1 MNRLLFI
8 AYHFPPHGGAGVQRS
23 LKFVKYLPDFGIQP
37 TVLTS
42 NENADRQWCPSDE
55 SLSNEIPEGTHVV
68 RLPWPTDRSPGHR
81 STADSRLEEAAHL
94 VATQQLEAIFVSMSP
109 FSDAHFAALLS
120 ACCRIPWIA
129 DLRDPWALDEFQVY
143 RTRWHR
149 FTAIREMKR
158 SLESAALIIM
168 NTPEAVASFREAFPD
183 FSTQRVV
190 SITNGYD
197 AADFL
202 HDPELPA
209 NERFT
214 VVHAGFLHATAGLR
228 QRQRAGQYRLF
239 GRTES
244 GVELLPRSHYYLLQ
258 ALEQWYE
265 EDPSIRDQVELKL
278 VGEPRP
284 IDREL
289 VAHSSVASM
298 ITFTGYLAHAES
310 VNLIRQADLLFLPLH
325 DLPSGRR
332 ATIVPGKTYEY
343 LATGR
348 PILAAVPSGDAQDF
362 VTRAGT
368 GRVCAPTDVEGM
380 LRHLKAE
387 YLAWKERQP
396 GPPIDTH
403 FVETFER
410 RELTHRLAHELHA
423 LCGAVEPVRRLQ
435 SAPVQSQHETPCPSP
450 FPL

>member
-42 NENADRQWCPSDE
+42 NETADRKWCPSDA
-55 SLSNEIPEGTHVV
+55 SLTSEIPADTQVV

-81 STADSRLEEAAHL
+81 STADSRLEEAANL

-149 FTAIREMKR
+149 FTAMREMKWA
-158 SLESAALIIM
+158 LKSASLIIM
-168 NTPEAVASFREAFPD
+168 NTPEAVASFRDAFPD

-197 AADFL
+197 AADFV
-202 HDPELPA
+202 PEAEPT
-209 NERFT
+209 NNDRFT
-214 VVHAGFLHATAGLR
+214 IVHAGFLHATAGLR

-258 ALEQWYE
+258 ALEQWHT
-265 EDPSIRDQVELKL
+265 EDPSIHQHVELKL

-289 VAHSSVASM
+289 VARSSVAPQ
-298 ITFTGYLAHAES
+298 ITFTGYLVHAES
-310 VNLIRQADLLFLPLH
+310 VNVIRRADLLFLPLH
-325 DLPSGRR
+325 DLPLGRR

-362 VTRAGT
+362 VSRAGT
-368 GRVCAPTDVEGM
+368 GRICAPTDVEGM
-380 LRHLKAE
+380 LRHLKVE
-387 YLAWKERQP
+387 YRAWQERQP
-396 GPPIDTH
+396 RPAVDNR

-410 RELTHRLAHELHA
+410 RALTHQLARELHA
-423 LCGAVEPVRRLQ
+423 LRGSEEVVRCLQ
-435 SAPVQSQHETPCPSP
+435 PAAIQISA
-450 FPL
+450 